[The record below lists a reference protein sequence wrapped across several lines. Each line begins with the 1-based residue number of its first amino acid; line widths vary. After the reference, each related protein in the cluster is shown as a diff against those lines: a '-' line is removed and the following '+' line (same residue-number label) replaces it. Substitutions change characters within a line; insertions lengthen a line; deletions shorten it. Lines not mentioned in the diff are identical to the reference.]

1 MADVDQTT
9 PKLQSNPKGG
19 RRRRNKEDETGADG
33 ISPKKE
39 ESTTSTAG
47 PTKKNGW
54 GEDAKA
60 PMEAKEIAAPTMKDD
75 PIAADEDQSM
85 IPSLDGEKI
94 THMFGSP
101 WRTNYRGMTF
111 TVRSLSRVLRGLSC
125 PASIIVQPC
134 SMRIRYRGSPSK
146 SLFCEVLRSF
156 SHSEGTTNYFPIPRR
171 KTVPWSLKHGVS
183 IQVCFLRDAAII
195 FAFRRRYT
203 LFSNTSK
210 GDCIVVAKTSSV
222 HPGLFFAIGCDHFR
236 IPKPVHFI
244 F

>member
-75 PIAADEDQSM
+75 PIAAEEDQSM
-85 IPSLDGEKI
+85 IPSLDGEPAPKDEEVNLGLVI
-94 THMFGSP
+94 ASAP
-101 WRTNYRGMTF
+101 AYRQTMPQLGDLERQQVRLPPVRDDTDLSLLTAVF
-111 TVRSLSRVLRGLSC
+111 T
-125 PASIIVQPC
+125 PAVEDEDVEWAPDQ
-134 SMRIRYRGSPSK
+134 
-146 SLFCEVLRSF
+146 LF
-156 SHSEGTTNYFPIPRR
+156 
-171 KTVPWSLKHGVS
+171 VS
-183 IQVCFLRDAAII
+183 VMSDIQAEKDA
-195 FAFRRRYT
+195 
-203 LFSNTSK
+203 LLPPEEK
-210 GDCIVVAKTSSV
+210 D
-222 HPGLFFAIGCDHFR
+222 PGA
-236 IPKPVHFI
+236 P
-244 F
+244 